1 MRDDEDVLARLQVGQ
16 DVRFPVRQHARR
28 RVGEALAAR
37 RSDVVAPPPE
47 SHLLGA
53 EPLPRLVL
61 VHAGDV
67 AVHALVECCVALGR
81 ERADAGGLEREV
93 GGLRGP
99 HQHRG
104 VELVDLPA
112 AELLAGGARLRL
124 ATRREGHVD
133 PAGEAVLEVPLRLA
147 VAEQDQVGHGS
158 MSTPGFRM
166 PRGSSAA
173 FAAPRAAAK
182 PAGRSRSYQGRWSRP
197 TA

>member
-1 MRDDEDVLARLQVGQ
+1 MRQAAVAAD
-16 DVRFPVRQHARR
+16 RR
-28 RVGEALAAR
+28 RG
-37 RSDVVAPPPE
+37 DVVAPPPDL
-47 SHLLGA
+47 HLLGA
-53 EPLPRLVL
+53 ESLPRLVL

-67 AVHALVECCVALGR
+67 AVHALVERRVALGWG
-81 ERADAGGLEREV
+81 RADAGGLEREAR
-93 GGLRGP
+93 GLCGP
-99 HQHRG
+99 HEHRG

-124 ATRREGHVD
+124 ATRREGHVH